1 MTMRLARAS
10 TSPTLR
16 WVLEL
21 AGSSVVLSLVLALVG
36 AITLSRMLASLPA
49 DHFVGDRPQTS
60 GALRRTVGLLLVA
73 AGIVMLVT
81 PGPGIVSIVVGLL
94 MLDLRVL
101 RPLLVR
107 LLRRRRVAAAVNAAR
122 ERAGRP
128 PFVLP

>member
-1 MTMRLARAS
+1 MRLARAS
-10 TSPTLR
+10 TSSTLR
-16 WVLEL
+16 WALEL

-94 MLDLRVL
+94 MLDLPVL
-101 RPLLVR
+101 RPLIVR

>member
-1 MTMRLARAS
+1 MRLARAS

-36 AITLSRMLASLPA
+36 AITLSRMLARLPA
-49 DHFVGDRPQTS
+49 DHFVGDRPETS
-60 GALRRTVGLLLVA
+60 GAVRRTLGLLLVA

-81 PGPGIVSIVVGLL
+81 PGPGVVSIVVGLL

>member
-1 MTMRLARAS
+1 MRLARAS

-16 WVLEL
+16 WALEL

-60 GALRRTVGLLLVA
+60 GAVRRTVGLLLVA

-81 PGPGIVSIVVGLL
+81 PGPGIVSIVLGLL

-107 LLRRRRVAAAVNAAR
+107 LLRRRRVAEAVNAAR